1 MSLIFLFRLRLVEAS
16 LLAHAQILR
25 ELLLNLTR
33 LLLLNFELAL
43 EILLKENFLRDC
55 LFKVFHVLL
64 DRVQL
69 LFDQLFFSLTLL
81 DLRPEVIAAV
91 SALLDL
97 IFDHFDL

>member
-97 IFDHFDL
+97 IFDHFNL